1 MEKNYMMECK
11 DCEFYDKED
20 DRCTAFVCSPF
31 ECDVKLPC
39 EETDAVTLYA
49 TRGNKGKE
57 ICEGFL

>member
-1 MEKNYMMECK
+1 MECK

-31 ECDVKLPC
+31 ECDTKLPC